1 MGSNRQL
8 FTNML
13 LMGSFASC
21 CLVHR
26 PLAAADTP
34 KAATTV
40 PPPKTEPWKPEDIIY
55 AERANQLR
63 ISPDGRWLVW
73 VKSTGDKE
81 KDATV
86 ANLYL
91 SSLTE
96 NKEIQLTRGSD
107 SNGQPQWSPDGQLIA
122 FTSNRARFGAKPDT
136 APVQIWLINPHG
148 GEPWTLT
155 ELARA
160 PRRIDWLDKDT
171 IIYSAE
177 EDPALYEQEMKRKK
191 DDSEIVDD
199 AEHAAPVRLYKINV
213 KDKKIT
219 RLTTN
224 TDWIDTWAVSKD
236 GKYVAAVH
244 DRSLHYTFDQKVPPI
259 TVLHDLSA
267 GTDKQIFTEGRIR
280 PRHLEWAPD
289 NSGFYALAPFSNDPK
304 FLTASVERLYFYD
317 VSAKS
322 ITQVP
327 LDWENGIGSELIA
340 TPDGFVTGLAAGAHF
355 ETSRYA
361 RTNSGGA
368 WSWKRASLEGEQ
380 AKNIQAFEISED
392 GKTLVYQYSTAS
404 KLPQL
409 YRAQLDGTKIVSP
422 VQITKLNENLI
433 KNRTF
438 AKSEVIHWK
447 GSNDEQV
454 EGILYYPDNY
464 EAGKKYPLI
473 TAIHGGPSG
482 HDSDAW
488 ADSWAYP
495 TNLFT
500 QRGAFVLKPNY
511 HGSNNYGLKWVESIC
526 CGKYYD
532 LETPDINNGV
542 DDLIAKGLVD
552 PDKIGTLGWS
562 NGSILS
568 TSLITTYP
576 DRYKVASVGAGD
588 VEWISDW
595 GNVMFGDSFDSYYF
609 GKSPMEDPQ
618 LYIRKSP
625 FFKMDKIKAPVL
637 IFHGTND
644 TNVPTAQ
651 SWSYFRALQYYDKVP
666 VKFVLFPGEPHGPR
680 KLTHQMR
687 KVEEEVAW
695 FDKYFFKTSKTEDPA
710 LKKDSP
716 LAELSRK
723 SDAQN
728 LNGLFGKSFETKKY
742 TVLLPETVKRDG
754 LEIGRFEVTVGQIL
768 GFSISDAATA
778 AQVKSRYAVVDT
790 RPPTKGSTEL
800 NQAAHNVSLDEAR
813 QYAEWLSKT
822 TGDVWRIPFEDEVKD
837 LYSYRDGQNT
847 LDYWAGYAPN
857 PEDAARLREKA
868 KELKGSAPLLKEVGS
883 FRGQGKDDEEPIY
896 DLGGNVAEWV
906 LMRDGKGKVIGGSAD
921 CPASPEANCTPAP
934 EYIGFRVVRGRSKAR
949 ADSRNSSPVI
959 VGARHAVHA
968 VTPATTQPA
977 RHALPDE
984 TVWHLRDYGVVTTL
998 KSWAT
1003 SLLLNAA
1010 KCGGIPNAPVTT
1022 ANWCTRF
1029 SIRRLFATSRLSS
1042 MACPTWCRPITCATA
1057 NGCCCMARL
1066 PAG

>member
-1 MGSNRQL
+1 MLSSLRVFIIFEAIFHTRL
-8 FTNML
+8 FMVLKRLILTISSLGLGCAATAML
-13 LMGSFASC
+13 
-21 CLVHR
+21 H
-26 PLAAADTP
+26 PLAATASDDP
-34 KAATTV
+34 KPAAAA
-40 PPPKTEPWKPEDIIY
+40 PSAKLEPWKPEDIIY
-55 AERANQLR
+55 AERANQFQ
-63 ISPDGRWLVW
+63 ISPDSKWLVW

-86 ANLYL
+86 ANLVL

-96 NKEIQLTRGSD
+96 NTEIPLTRGSD
-107 SNGQPQWSPDGQLIA
+107 NNGQPQWSPDGQLIA
-122 FTSNRARFGAKPDT
+122 FTSNRARFSAKPDT
-136 APVQIWLINPHG
+136 APVQIWLINPRG

-171 IIYSAE
+171 IIFSAE

-191 DDSEIVDD
+191 DDSEVVDD
-199 AEHAAPVRLYKINV
+199 AEHAAPVRLYKISV
-213 KDKKIT
+213 KDKKII

-224 TDWIDTWAVSKD
+224 SDWIDTWAASKD

-259 TVLHDLSA
+259 TVLHNLSA

-280 PRHLEWAPD
+280 PRRLEWAPD

-304 FLTASVERLYFYD
+304 FLTASIERLYFYD
-317 VSAKS
+317 VASKG
-322 ITQVP
+322 IVPVP
-327 LDWENGIGSELIA
+327 LDWENGVGSELVA

-355 ETSRYA
+355 DTSRYV
-361 RTNSGGA
+361 RINPGGV

-380 AKNIQAFEISED
+380 AKNIQAFDVSQD
-392 GKTLVYQYSTAS
+392 GKTVVYQYSTAS

-409 YRAQLDGTKIVSP
+409 FRAQLDGTKIISP
-422 VQITKLNENLI
+422 VQLTKLNENLI

-438 AKSEVIHWK
+438 AKTEVVHWK
-447 GSNDEQV
+447 GANDEQV
-454 EGILYYPDNY
+454 EGILYYPANY

-488 ADSWAYP
+488 SDSWAYP
-495 TNLFT
+495 NNLLT

-532 LETPDINNGV
+532 LETPDINAGV

-588 VEWISDW
+588 IEWISDW

-625 FFKMDKIKAPVL
+625 FFKMDKVKAPVL

-666 VKFVLFPGEPHGPR
+666 VKLVLFPGEPHGPR

-695 FDKYFFKTSKTEDPA
+695 FDKYFFSPSAVPKNEAMKQGSPISDLLRRKNIKTVRGLYGEEPANNGQTKT
-710 LKKDSP
+710 
-716 LAELSRK
+716 R
-723 SDAQN
+723 QN
-728 LNGLFGKSFETKKY
+728 SSAFN
-742 TVLLPETVKRDG
+742 TVPEVVKRG
-754 LEIGRFEVTVGQIL
+754 TLEIGRFEVTQAQFLKFRMAPPEPTSSSTPGKTAYTFLDINQGAPGGASMFNGPAIR
-768 GFSISDAATA
+768 ISMEDATA
-778 AQVKSRYAVVDT
+778 YVA
-790 RPPTKGSTEL
+790 
-800 NQAAHNVSLDEAR
+800 
-813 QYAEWLSKT
+813 WLSKL
-822 TGDVWRIPFEDEVKD
+822 TGQTWRLPYEDEVKD
-837 LYSYRDGQNT
+837 LYVNRDGENT

-857 PEDAARLREKA
+857 PEDAVRLREMA
-868 KELKGSAPLLKEVGS
+868 KELKDAPLWKAVGS

-906 LMRDGKGKVIGGSAD
+906 LTRDGKGKVIGGSAD
-921 CPASPEANCTPAP
+921 CPASPEVNCTPAP
-934 EYIGFRVVRGRSKAR
+934 EYVGFRVVRGPAKPAPTTS
-949 ADSRNSSPVI
+949 
-959 VGARHAVHA
+959 
-968 VTPATTQPA
+968 TPAQ
-977 RHALPDE
+977 
-984 TVWHLRDYGVVTTL
+984 
-998 KSWAT
+998 
-1003 SLLLNAA
+1003 
-1010 KCGGIPNAPVTT
+1010 
-1022 ANWCTRF
+1022 
-1029 SIRRLFATSRLSS
+1029 
-1042 MACPTWCRPITCATA
+1042 
-1057 NGCCCMARL
+1057 
-1066 PAG
+1066 